1 MNGQEPLATCWGILC
16 FYRNIADGQPIIKSR
31 KGKQPFY
38 ETHFSL

>member
-1 MNGQEPLATCWGILC
+1 MNGQEPLATCWGILS

-31 KGKQPFY
+31 TGKQPFY